1 MWFTRVTDYI
11 YVVDYRT
18 FIESQPCRYRQVSD
32 VIESMQEPVDVFIDV
47 SLLDMTEV
55 NLPALLVLVWELHEK
70 TKEKQL
76 LKNIFVDGVSPWVM
90 EVWTIVEKLFPEFVS
105 ELMHMR
111 F

>member
-1 MWFTRVTDYI
+1 MWFNKVTDSI
-11 YVVDYRT
+11 YVVDDRT

-55 NLPALLVLVWELHEK
+55 NLPALLILVWELHEK

>member
-1 MWFTRVTDYI
+1 MWFTKVTESI

-32 VIESMQEPVDVFIDV
+32 VIEAIQEPVDVFIDV

-55 NLPALLVLVWELHEK
+55 NLPALVVLVWELHEK

-76 LKNIFVDGVSPWVM
+76 LKNIFLDGVSPWVM
-90 EVWTIVEKLFPEFVS
+90 EVWTIVEKLFPRFVS

>member
-1 MWFTRVTDYI
+1 MWLSKIRDSI

-18 FIESQPCRYRQVSD
+18 FIESQPCRYWQVAD
-32 VIESMQEPVDVFIDV
+32 VIESIQEPADVFIDV